1 MQWVTEDHLHNL
13 GQLMFGFSIFWTY
26 LWFAQFLL
34 TWYANIPEE
43 AAYFYRRWEPQFKP
57 WFWLNIIVNFLTPLL
72 VLMSRDSKRRVELL
86 KVACIILICG
96 HWLDYW
102 QMIMP
107 GTVGVKGIG
116 EWYSPMILV
125 DFAIFIGAAGLMVL
139 MFGTALSKFKS
150 LIPKKHPLL
159 EESLHHHI

>member
-1 MQWVTEDHLHNL
+1 
-13 GQLMFGFSIFWTY
+13 

-57 WFWLNIIVNFLTPLL
+57 WFWLNIIVNFLAPLL
-72 VLMSRDSKRRVELL
+72 TLMSRDSKRKVSVL

-107 GTVGVKGIG
+107 GTVGPQSSWATEIG
-116 EWYSPMILV
+116 PIEICLFV
-125 DFAIFIGAAGLMVL
+125 GFIGLFIFMVSS
-139 MFGTALSKFKS
+139 ALSKFKS
-150 LIPKKHPLL
+150 LVPKKHPLL
-159 EESLHHHI
+159 EESLHHHL

>member
-1 MQWVTEDHLHNL
+1 MEWVTEDHLHNL
-13 GQLMFGFSIFWTY
+13 GQLIFGFSVFWTY

-43 AAYFYRRWEPQFKP
+43 AAYFYRRWESQFKP

-72 VLMSRDSKRRVELL
+72 VLMARDYKRNTNIL

-107 GTVGVKGIG
+107 GAVGPQEHWYNEIGIIEICVFVG
-116 EWYSPMILV
+116 
-125 DFAIFIGAAGLMVL
+125 FAGLFINLV
-139 MFGTALSKFKS
+139 ASSLSKFKS
-150 LIPKKHPLL
+150 LVPKKHPLL